1 MAKKTSKKLNR
12 KVKRSARKT
21 VGVLMLIM
29 AIVVAAIPT
38 PKAGA
43 VGGSESDTG
52 VAPPRY
58 PEGDDEY
65 AKRKEKIDPLV
76 PPEGTTPQ
84 TAQLIYRSSS
94 GRYYLNN
101 VFEYYMITDSGGNKS
116 GCISKYNNSYQPDA
130 GKLEIPEE
138 VKFEYPDYSY
148 DQVLKYFLNNETKL
162 EDDAGS
168 GINELALYY
177 PEEWKDY
184 QQKKSAYDAYVIA
197 LADYNKNTNPNKGDP
212 PATVPEPEKPSHQV
226 KDFLTANEGWVT
238 DNGLRYFCSHY
249 QGKNGDGSSSG
260 ATSLVPHITDK
271 QTVTGDVLF
280 SGYILIEV
288 VDERKVGPGSTAVT
302 YMPCYVGTPAEYD
315 VKKDYSD
322 SFFTASTG
330 TNHIRYIGDKAF
342 AGATRILDLVIPKN
356 IEKIG
361 DEAFS
366 GCSGLRN
373 ISAYAGTIGNRAFKD
388 CASLESVSLEDGVVT
403 VGAECFRGCNTLRT
417 ISFPSTLAKIGFGA
431 FAGCAGLGT
440 IAMDKINVNT
450 VLADYC
456 FFNCPSISG
465 VTFGVN
471 TKEIGEAAFALTEDT
486 AIRNTS
492 WKDVVLPSSVS
503 KLGDYVLYGR
513 GNIETV
519 VMPAS
524 YGSDPEGAK
533 LGSGFFGKC
542 INLEYVEFPDNRTG
556 SCGYVSFD
564 TNAFIDVMSENFYI
578 RGPEIDFNKNPATP
592 RKCAWEAG
600 ITYVYKDRNN
610 VDQYEVS
617 TGTYRFAVDANGV
630 LTKCT
635 LLKPE
640 EFVKGDGEIV
650 VPATVGTRLV
660 TGIGPDC
667 FSDDN
672 IRDNLKVLKIADG
685 SGIASIADSAFK
697 GYPKLEEVY
706 IGNSVNAIGN
716 QAFADCSKL
725 KTVVYSKP
733 SGGYQNFTIGTDAFA
748 TGGSELTFYGDI
760 VPNYAPF
767 AWAMDKT
774 PHGDNRF
781 GNYMNENQGIRVCYK
796 SGTPDF
802 PNLTVLLNDET
813 KEVTLVDYP
822 HYEELDPRIRK
833 RYELYLDGGY
843 TSEDQVRLSPVESEQ
858 LNNALHI
865 VIPDG
870 IESIDVKGFLTSYRN
885 ANNAFYFTTGRK
897 PGSAST
903 VVPTDVPMPT
913 AGAGTVVD
921 SPPVF
926 DDINYYEVY
935 RNYGLFNGYYGDY
948 VVENKDKNI
957 NNGKDYSC
965 EYDPKNDE
973 SKQLEKD
980 ALGNDRILS
989 VTIGNGTSGTV
1000 KSLPD
1005 RAFESC
1011 ENLQTVVL
1019 GNAMEDI
1026 GTAPFSGCTNLVTVG
1041 GNGTYTCNNGIIYK
1055 KNDTGLTLV
1064 ECLPSR
1070 GYKVGSATVSKDTDS
1085 DIPRVTE
1092 ITEGAFE
1099 NCGYIVN
1106 VNLETAEQLKR
1117 IPRNCFKGAGNL
1129 FSVSLPEAVNDIR
1142 EQAFADTGSYID
1154 VTIPAIEVD
1163 IADNAFADAGNV
1175 KLLSYSNSA
1184 VKRYADRKLYE
1195 FKPLENLYKVQFLD
1209 YDGTVLSVK
1218 DENGNDV
1225 AVQYVKENYAADE
1238 PTHPTRTD
1246 GYIFDQWSTD
1256 AFRKVSSDLIVVARY
1271 KWDSI
1276 TYPNTSPG
1284 VLPPGSQT
1292 TPGGAGAG
1300 TPGAGTNGS
1309 GTPGAGTPGAGT
1321 PGAGTPGAQN
1331 SNQQYRLTVQNGS
1344 GDGAY
1349 RAGTSI
1355 IITADA
1361 PPAGQRFDRWTSI
1374 ANDFNITSATSS
1386 ITTITMPSHDLTIVA
1401 NYTGASSNGSGN
1413 NTNNNS
1419 NQTSNTTNGNNNQG
1433 TTVDITKPGISN
1445 GNLAS
1450 AVVQGS
1456 TDNYVVKISD
1466 TAEARAAVEAALI
1479 NEYGSLNNLRYFAM
1493 DISLYDS
1500 TGTTKIQDTSNL
1512 AINITMPIP
1521 DELRQYAGNN
1531 QVAGVVN
1538 GNVLDKLSPRFTTI
1552 NGVPCISFTA
1562 THFSPYTVYVD
1573 TSHLSS
1579 SVVDH
1584 TPKTGDLIHP
1594 KWFLALGLACVSMI
1608 LLLKKDKKQ
1617 PMTA

>member
-43 VGGSESDTG
+43 VGGTDTDTA
-52 VAPPRY
+52 VAPPEY
-58 PEGDDEY
+58 PTKDEDIKMADIQTLKPGEGDKTY
-65 AKRKEKIDPLV
+65 F
-76 PPEGTTPQ
+76 
-84 TAQLIYRSSS
+84 AQLVYKS
-94 GRYYLNN
+94 GDQYYLFNAYQ
-101 VFEYYMITDSGGNKS
+101 YYMIGTGSNSFGCIFEYDNSYVPEGNKLK
-116 GCISKYNNSYQPDA
+116 IPDQ
-130 GKLEIPEE
+130 
-138 VKFEYPDYSY
+138 VKFDYPAFNGTAVVDYF
-148 DQVLKYFLNNETKL
+148 KNNRDNTI
-162 EDDAGS
+162 EDP
-168 GINELALYY
+168 ELQTYY
-177 PEEWKDY
+177 KSEWDEWKKYEADKAAWD
-184 QQKKSAYDAYVIA
+184 QLTDEQKA
-197 LADYNKNTNPNKGDP
+197 NGRN
-212 PATVPEPEKPSHQV
+212 PEPTKVNKPAHTV
-226 KDFLTANEGWVT
+226 GEFLISNDNWVN
-238 DNGLRYFCSHY
+238 DDGLRYFCSHY
-249 QGKNGDGSSSG
+249 TG
-260 ATSLVPHITDK
+260 TD
-271 QTVTGDVLF
+271 VTGKEVNLPRYIHDGD
-280 SGYILIEV
+280 GYILMEV
-288 VDERKVGPGSTAVT
+288 IDERKSQGDSATVV
-302 YMPCYVGTPAEYD
+302 YMPCKVGEKVYENT
-315 VKKDYSD
+315 DYSAN
-322 SFFTASTG
+322 FFAPPDNTC
-330 TNHIRYIGDKAF
+330 HIRYIGDGAFQKATKIKYLEIPAYIEIIGNNAF
-342 AGATRILDLVIPKN
+342 AGCTS
-356 IEKIG
+356 IET
-361 DEAFS
+361 
-366 GCSGLRN
+366 
-373 ISAYAGTIGNRAFKD
+373 ISAYAGTIGNRAFKN
-388 CASLESVSLEDGVVT
+388 CSSLTKVELGTGVEQIGT
-403 VGAECFRGCNTLRT
+403 ECFYGCNSMGT
-417 ISFPSTLAKIGFGA
+417 IAFPSSMEKIGFGA
-431 FAGCAGLGT
+431 FAYCSDLTT
-440 IAMDKINVNT
+440 IKMDEINTNPT
-450 VLADYC
+450 LEPYC
-456 FFNCPSISG
+456 FFNCPSISS
-465 VTFGVN
+465 VTFARN
-471 TKEIGEAAFALTEDT
+471 TSAIGDAAFALTDN
-486 AIRNTS
+486 IRNTS
-492 WKDVVLPSSVS
+492 WNHIVFPDNAAS
-503 KLGDYVLYGR
+503 LGDYVLYGR
-513 GNIETV
+513 GNILTV
-519 VMPAS
+519 VMPAAF
-524 YGSDPEGAK
+524 GTNMTPADQNVLK
-533 LGSGFFGKC
+533 SGFFGKC
-542 INLEYVEFPDNRTG
+542 LRLESVEFPDNGNG
-556 SCGYVSFD
+556 SCGFVTFD
-564 TNAFIDVMSENFYI
+564 TNAFIDVNSQNFYI
-578 RGPEIDFNKNPATP
+578 RGTENNNLGQTASP
-592 RKCAWEAG
+592 RECAWKAG
-600 ITYVYKDRNN
+600 ITYVYKDEHGI
-610 VDQYEVS
+610 DQYEIS

-630 LTKCT
+630 LTQCT
-635 LLKPE
+635 LLKDAEP
-640 EFVKGDGEIV
+640 DLEIV
-650 VPATVGTRLV
+650 VPATVGTKLV

-667 FSDDN
+667 FSDN
-672 IRDNLKVLKIADG
+672 KIRDNLTVLKIADG

-697 GYPKLEEVY
+697 GYPKLKEVY

-725 KTVVYSKP
+725 TTVVFSKP

-813 KEVTLVDYP
+813 QEVTLVDYP
-822 HYEELDPRIRK
+822 HYEELDPRIRAK
-833 RYELYLDGGY
+833 YELFLTGEYSSD
-843 TSEDQVRLSPVESEQ
+843 DQVRLSPVESEQ

-870 IESIDVKGFLTSYRN
+870 IESIDVKGFLTSNRN
-885 ANNAFYFTTGRK
+885 ANNSFYFTTGRE
-897 PGSAST
+897 PGSTPAA
-903 VVPTDVPMPT
+903 VPTDVPMPT
-913 AGAGTVVD
+913 AGAGTVVN
-921 SPPVF
+921 SQPIF
-926 DDINYYEVY
+926 DDINYYKVY
-935 RNYGLFNGYYGDY
+935 REYGLFNGYYGDY
-948 VVENKDKNI
+948 VVNNKQD
-957 NNGKDYSC
+957 GKDYSC
-965 EYDPKNDE
+965 EYDPKTE
-973 SKQLEKD
+973 EGSQLEKD
-980 ALGNDRILS
+980 ARGNDRILS
-989 VTIGNGTSGTV
+989 ITIGNGTSGTV
-1000 KSLPD
+1000 KSLPE

-1041 GNGTYTCNNGIIYK
+1041 GNGKYTCNNGIIYE

-1070 GYKVGSATVSKDTDS
+1070 GYKVGSTTVSKDTDS
-1085 DIPRVTE
+1085 DIPKVTE
-1092 ITEGAFE
+1092 IVEGAFE
-1099 NCGYIVN
+1099 NCSYIRTVK
-1106 VNLETAEQLKR
+1106 LETAEQLKR
-1117 IPRNCFKGAGNL
+1117 IPRNCFKGASRLNY
-1129 FSVSLPEAVNDIR
+1129 VELPEAVNDIR
-1142 EQAFADTGSYID
+1142 EQAFADTGENID

-1163 IADNAFADAGNV
+1163 IADNAFANVGNV
-1175 KLLSYSNSA
+1175 VLSSYSNSA
-1184 VKRYADRKLYE
+1184 VKRYTDRKLYE
-1195 FKPLENLYKVQFLD
+1195 FEPLDNLYKVQFLD
-1209 YDGTVLSVK
+1209 YDGTVLTVK

-1225 AVQYVKENYAADE
+1225 AVQYVREDRAADE
-1238 PTHPTRTD
+1238 PAHPTRTD

-1292 TPGGAGAG
+1292 TPGGAGSG

-1309 GTPGAGTPGAGT
+1309 GTPGAGT

-1374 ANDFNITSATSS
+1374 SNDFNITSATSS

-1413 NTNNNS
+1413 NTNNNN
-1419 NQTSNTTNGNNNQG
+1419 NQTSNTANGNNNQG

-1445 GNLAS
+1445 GDLAS

-1579 SVVDH
+1579 SVADY